1 MDSATGSNDAG
12 LLEALRSYAA
22 RVESIDPVR
31 CSGVVSNVVGL
42 LIESDGP
49 SASLG
54 DICEIPISE
63 NNRVRTQ
70 VVGFRANR
78 VLSMPLD
85 EVDGLQPGLP
95 IVARHEQALAPAGDS
110 LLGRVIDGL
119 GRPIDSGGALH
130 PSEFRGLYQ
139 EAPGPMEREPISAP
153 LSTGIRVIDGM
164 LPCGRG
170 QRIGIFGGTGVG
182 KSTLL
187 GAMARSSAA
196 DVNVIAMIGERNRE
210 VRAFLE
216 ETLGS
221 EGVRKSVIVAATSDR
236 PAPVRVRS
244 AFLAT
249 AIAEAFRDEGRD
261 VLLITDSVTRF
272 AMAQREIGLAAGE
285 PPSQKGYTPSVFQML
300 PKIFERAGNFGRG
313 SITGFYTVLVE
324 GDDLNDPIA
333 DTSRAILDGHIV
345 LSRDL
350 AAANHYPAI
359 DVLASV
365 SRLAPSLA
373 DPDHLASAAR
383 LRDSMAAYQATE
395 DLINLGAYTAGSNPK
410 VDAAIQ
416 QRDHVLGF
424 LRQDMAAYQPMEQ
437 TVADLQALAQ
447 NL

>member
-1 MDSATGSNDAG
+1 MDSATGSNDAA
-12 LLEALRSYAA
+12 LVEALRSYAA

-42 LIESDGP
+42 LVESDGP
-49 SASLG
+49 SAALG
-54 DICEIPISE
+54 DICEIRISE

-95 IVARHEQALAPAGDS
+95 IVARHEQAQAPVGDS

-119 GRPIDSGGALH
+119 GRQIDGGGELH

-139 EAPGPMEREPISAP
+139 KAPGPMEREPISAP

-170 QRIGIFGGTGVG
+170 QRVGIFGGSGVG

-216 ETLGS
+216 ETLRS

-249 AIAEAFRDEGRD
+249 TIAEAFRDEGRD
-261 VLLITDSVTRF
+261 VLLIMDSVTRF

-300 PKIFERAGNFGRG
+300 PKIFERAGNFGTG
-313 SITGFYTVLVE
+313 SITAFYTVLVE

-333 DTSRAILDGHIV
+333 DASRAILDGHVV

-373 DPDHLASAAR
+373 DHDHLASVAR

-416 QRDHVLGF
+416 QRDHVLDF
-424 LRQDMAAYQPMEQ
+424 LRQDMAAHQSMEQ
-437 TVADLQALAQ
+437 TVADLHALTQ